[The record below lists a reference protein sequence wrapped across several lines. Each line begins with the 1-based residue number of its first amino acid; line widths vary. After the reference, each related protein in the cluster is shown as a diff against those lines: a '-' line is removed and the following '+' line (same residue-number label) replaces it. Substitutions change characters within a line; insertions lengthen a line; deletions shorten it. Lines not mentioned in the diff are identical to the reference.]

1 MGQIARKNLITSGWI
16 LLAVVLCGWVGY
28 SNRLVKGDPASTDYA
43 IAYPTPTAVNLAGCP
58 QPAALCLESYGL
70 DSAQNMFF
78 VLTNSASPI
87 SEIYITLQQEGQPVA
102 AFPCKW
108 EQAES
113 ESFYC
118 MGGPV
123 FVGTTVSLRVIN
135 KSNEQVLANADI
147 GLLSG
152 VGLVIPAT
160 SEPVLNQDTPT
171 PSTIMLFETTP
182 DLATPFSTARVV
194 FPTP

>member
-16 LLAVVLCGWVGY
+16 LLAVILCGWIGY
-28 SNRLVKGDPASTDYA
+28 SNRLRKVDSALEV
-43 IAYPTPTAVNLAGCP
+43 PTPTAVNLAGCP
-58 QPAALCLESYGL
+58 QPAALCLESYGV
-70 DSAQNMFF
+70 DSAQNIFF
-78 VLTNSASPI
+78 VLTNTASSI
-87 SEIYITLQQEGQPVA
+87 QEIYISLQQEGQPDA

-108 EQAES
+108 KQSES

-118 MGGPV
+118 LGGPV
-123 FVGTTVSLRVIN
+123 FEGSSVSLRVIN
-135 KSNEQVLANADI
+135 KSNERVLAKADI

-171 PSTIMLFETTP
+171 PGTIMLFETTP